1 MEFTHRMSWKYNRVT
16 YIVTLTLGE
25 LNGQLAPIGIRV
37 EQIPRPRQK
46 LRPISSDLLRHIPI
60 QRLVTRALAEERLRS
75 TLSQKPLPPL
85 SPRFSWSPAPLD
97 ETFHANREQF
107 WQEQKELAPRVLELI
122 KSTGQG
128 NGRRWGDEHYAQVL
142 EVYEDAKRFQQPTTK
157 AVMDAFGLSEKAALQ
172 HVHRAKEKAKGATRQ
187 RGRK

>member
-1 MEFTHRMSWKYNRVT
+1 MSWKHNRTTYN
-16 YIVTLTLGE
+16 VTLTLGE
-25 LNGQLAPIGIRV
+25 MNGRFEPIGI
-37 EQIPRPRQK
+37 EIKQIPRPKEK
-46 LRPISSDLLRHIPI
+46 LRPISSGLLQRIPV
-60 QRLVTRALAEERLRS
+60 QRLVTRALADERFIAIE
-75 TLSQKPLPPL
+75 SQKPLPPL

-97 ETFHANREQF
+97 ETFHANRERF
-107 WQEQKELAPRVLELI
+107 WQEQGELAPRVLELI

-172 HVHRAKEKAKGATRQ
+172 HVHRAKEKAKGATR
-187 RGRK
+187 RKGGK